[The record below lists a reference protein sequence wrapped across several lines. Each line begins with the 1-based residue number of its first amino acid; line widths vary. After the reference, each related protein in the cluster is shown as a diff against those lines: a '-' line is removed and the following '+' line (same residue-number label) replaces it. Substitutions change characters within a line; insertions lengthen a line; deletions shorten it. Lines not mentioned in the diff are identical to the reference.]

1 MSRKCKRNSPQQ
13 QAFLKLEGQKLLDV
27 NDGGG
32 LLSSLG
38 GLPVAARIAQDSGLI
53 KMAADCIPEWRD
65 PDALKHPLHLLLN
78 ERVFLASCGLPDAI
92 DCSLWNDDPALKSAV
107 GHAPDGACLP
117 SQSTHTRLEQ
127 SITGSTIEALEA
139 LPLKFFFQRNK
150 YAPRHLTIYIDGSAI
165 RTYGAQEKS
174 TYRGGK
180 KYSQN
185 QYFPLIATTDAGDLL
200 LAQLRP
206 GGHSDASS
214 VDTVINLVRD
224 IKAEW
229 KHVQLTLV
237 MDTGFNSPELLS
249 LLEREN
255 VLYAIG
261 YPATSSVKSKIQ
273 DLMKNAE
280 KEFRKTYGEPMYMG
294 PGWEKK
300 WQEEHERIRSLPTAQ
315 RMEAEK
321 EMVSRHVRWIYQSLH
336 NGVNWDEDRPVIH
349 RVDFTDKGLDIR
361 CVVTNIKDGTAD
373 TVYEGAYCRRAR
385 IEMFIKEKKS
395 YCKVPLSCQT
405 FTANQFRFSGIQALA
420 YMLLH
425 LMRQELPGKHKRISL
440 KTLRESLLLVPVLI
454 TTSARRIRW
463 SLSSVH
469 PGTKTIIQMS
479 RKLQARMA

>member
-1 MSRKCKRNSPQQ
+1 MSSKFKRIGPQH
-13 QAFLKLEGQKLLDV
+13 QAFLKLEGQKLLDL

-38 GLPVAARIAQDSGLI
+38 GLPVAAKIAQDSGLI

-65 PDALKHPLHLLLN
+65 PDVLHHPHLLLLQ
-78 ERVFLASCGLPDAI
+78 ERVFLASCGLPNAL
-92 DCSLWNDDPALKSAV
+92 DCSLWKDDPALKSAL
-107 GHAPDGACLP
+107 GQAPDGPSLP
-117 SQSTHTRLEQ
+117 SQSTQTRMEQ
-127 SITGSTIEALEA
+127 NISESTIEALEA
-139 LPLKFFFQRNK
+139 LPLKFFFRRNK
-150 YAPRHLTIYIDGSAI
+150 YAPRYLTIYIDGSAI
-165 RTYGAQEKS
+165 RTFGAQEKS

-200 LAQLRP
+200 KAQLRP
-206 GGHSDASS
+206 GGHSDACS
-214 VDTVINLVRD
+214 VETVINLVRD

-229 KHVQLTLV
+229 KHVQITVV

-249 LLEREN
+249 LLEAEN

-261 YPATSSVKSKIQ
+261 YPTTSSIKSKIQ

-280 KEFRKTYGEPMYMG
+280 MEFRKLYGAPLYIG
-294 PGWEKK
+294 PDGNDM
-300 WQEEHERIRSLPTAQ
+300 WQEEHERVRSLPTDQ
-315 RMEAEK
+315 RMAAEK
-321 EMVSRHVRWIYQSLH
+321 EMASRHVRWIYQNLH
-336 NGVNWDEDRPVIH
+336 NGKNWDEDRPVIY

-361 CVVTNIKDGTAD
+361 CVVTNIKDGTAEA
-373 TVYEGAYCRRAR
+373 VYEGSYCRRSR
-385 IEMFIKEKKS
+385 VEMFIKEKKS
-395 YCKVPLSCQT
+395 HCKVPLSCQT

-425 LMRQELPGKHKRISL
+425 LMRQELPGKHTKISL

-454 TTSARRIRW
+454 TVSERRIRW

-469 PGTKTIIQMS
+469 PGSKTIIRMS
-479 RKLQARMA
+479 RKLQSRTA